1 MCSKMAL
8 RIGITLLLGSAG
20 LASAIR
26 AQELA
31 SAASPAATV
40 SGASASPSDTKD
52 ANRPELAQ
60 RPRYFIARSDVITL
74 AFPITPEYNQAV
86 TVQPDGFI
94 GLLGAGDL
102 QVEGMTLPE
111 LRQKLHA
118 VYAKILHDPVI
129 TVDLTSFQKPYFVVF
144 GQVGKPG
151 QFDLHTD
158 VTVAQA
164 IAMAGGFTDSSKH
177 SDVVV
182 FRRTSKDWAE
192 AHEVNMKHMLNSKNL
207 AEDLHLQSG
216 DIVFVPQNNVSKWI
230 HGKEALPWST
240 VMGYGVRY

>member
-8 RIGITLLLGSAG
+8 RIGITFLLGSVG
-20 LASAIR
+20 LASALR

-31 SAASPAATV
+31 SAASSTAAV
-40 SGASASPSDTKD
+40 SGESASPSDTKD
-52 ANRPELAQ
+52 TNRPELMQ
-60 RPRYFIARSDVITL
+60 RPRYFIARSDVIQL
-74 AFPITPEYNQAV
+74 AFPITPEYNQTL

-118 VYAKILHDPVI
+118 VYSKILHDPVI
-129 TVDLTSFQKPYFVVF
+129 TVDLTTFQRPYFVVF

-151 QFDLHTD
+151 QFDLHND

-164 IAMAGGFTDSSKH
+164 IAMAGGFTDAAKH

-192 AHEVNMKHMLNSKNL
+192 AHEVNMKHMLNTKNL

-216 DIVFVPQNNVSKWI
+216 DIVFVPENNISKLI
-230 HGKEALPWST
+230 HDKQALPWET
-240 VMGYGVRY
+240 VLGYRY

>member
-8 RIGITLLLGSAG
+8 RIGITLLLGNMG
-20 LASAIR
+20 FASAIR

-31 SAASPAATV
+31 SAASSTAKV
-40 SGASASPSDTKD
+40 SRESASPSDTKD
-52 ANRPELAQ
+52 ADRPELMQ
-60 RPRYFIARSDVITL
+60 RARYFIARSDVINLT
-74 AFPITPEYNQAV
+74 FPITPEYNQTL
-86 TVQPDGFI
+86 TVQPDGYV
-94 GLLGAGDL
+94 GLLGIGDL

-111 LRQKLHA
+111 LRQKLRD
-118 VYAKILHDPVI
+118 VYSKTLHNPMI

-151 QFDLHTD
+151 QYDLHTD

-164 IAMAGGFTDSSKH
+164 VAMAGGLTDSAKH
-177 SDVVV
+177 SDVVL

-192 AHEVNMKHMLNSKNL
+192 AHEVNLKHMLNAKNL

-216 DIVFVPQNNVSKWI
+216 DIVFVPQNTISKLI

-240 VMGYGVRY
+240 VIGYGLRY